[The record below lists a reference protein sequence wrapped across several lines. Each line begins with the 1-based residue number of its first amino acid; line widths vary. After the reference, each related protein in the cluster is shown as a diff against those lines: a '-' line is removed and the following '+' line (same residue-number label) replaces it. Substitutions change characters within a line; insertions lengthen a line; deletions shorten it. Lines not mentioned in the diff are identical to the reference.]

1 MARYVCVGG
10 LAGECKFS
18 ALGDARA
25 FADAEEGFFL
35 CVGEDRSGC
44 VFGVVSWTCACCRKE
59 LKIGVIFYVQNRDP
73 TL

>member
-25 FADAEEGFFL
+25 FADAEEGFFFV
-35 CVGEDRSGC
+35 CG
-44 VFGVVSWTCACCRKE
+44 
-59 LKIGVIFYVQNRDP
+59 
-73 TL
+73 